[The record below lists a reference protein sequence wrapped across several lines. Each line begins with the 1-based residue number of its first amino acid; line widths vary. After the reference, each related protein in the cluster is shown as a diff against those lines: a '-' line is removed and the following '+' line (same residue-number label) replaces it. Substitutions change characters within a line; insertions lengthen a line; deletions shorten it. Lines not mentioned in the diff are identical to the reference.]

1 MAKPIADDETRMA
14 KFGNLTPDEKR
25 KERAKQKAEL
35 ESATDER
42 ERPLGKRV
50 MDKLGAAFGQEANQK
65 ANEQAAAEDIA
76 RRESRYQTAKQRAGM
91 SDQELE
97 KEPSLYATDR
107 VLKLKDNPL
116 KMAKGGAVKKMAKG
130 GSASSRAD
138 GCAQRGKTKGRF
150 V

>member
-25 KERAKQKAEL
+25 KERAKQQAEL
-35 ESATDER
+35 ESATSER
-42 ERPLGKRV
+42 ERPLGKRI

-65 ANEQAAAEDIA
+65 VHEQAAAEDTA

-97 KEPSLYATDR
+97 KEPSMYSTDR
-107 VLKLKDNPL
+107 VMKLKDNPL
-116 KMAKGGAVKKMAKG
+116 KMAKGGSVS
-130 GSASSRAD
+130 SASKRAD
-138 GCAQRGKTKGRF
+138 GCAQRGKTKGRI

>member
-25 KERAKQKAEL
+25 RERTKRQVEL
-35 ESATDER
+35 ESATSER
-42 ERPLGKRV
+42 ERPLGKRI

-65 ANEQAAAEDIA
+65 VNEQAAAEDTA

-97 KEPSLYATDR
+97 NEPSLYNTDK
-107 VLKLKDNPL
+107 VMKLKDNPL
-116 KMAKGGAVKKMAKG
+116 KMAKGGSVS
-130 GSASSRAD
+130 SASKRAD
-138 GCAQRGKTKGRF
+138 GCAQRGKTKGKMR
-150 V
+150 

>member
-25 KERAKQKAEL
+25 KERAKQQAEL
-35 ESATDER
+35 ESATSER
-42 ERPLGKRV
+42 ERPLGSRI
-50 MDKLGAAFGQEANQK
+50 MDKLGAAFGQPANQK
-65 ANEQAAAEDIA
+65 AHEQAAAEDTA

-97 KEPSLYATDR
+97 KEPSLYGTDR
-107 VLKLKDNPL
+107 AMKLKDNPL
-116 KMAKGGAVKKMAKG
+116 KMAKG